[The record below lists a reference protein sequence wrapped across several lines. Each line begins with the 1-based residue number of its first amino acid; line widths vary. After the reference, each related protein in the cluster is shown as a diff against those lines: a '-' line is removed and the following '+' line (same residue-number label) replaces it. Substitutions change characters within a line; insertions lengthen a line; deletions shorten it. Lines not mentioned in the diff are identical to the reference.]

1 MSNFGLVDSDLPERF
16 AALKHQE
23 DNIYEYP
30 DYLSLTFKEE
40 QAKKSSPDDE
50 SKSDILS
57 TELES
62 SSSSSSGVN
71 EIWRE
76 KICEWS
82 YQVVDHFDFS
92 RETVNVSLSYLD
104 RFLASRPANKKFFQ
118 LAAMTSLYI
127 AVKLY
132 EPGILTPASF
142 VELSRG
148 FFTEDHVTAMEESIL
163 R

>member
-1 MSNFGLVDSDLPERF
+1 M
-16 AALKHQE
+16 
-23 DNIYEYP
+23 
-30 DYLSLTFKEE
+30 
-40 QAKKSSPDDE
+40 
-50 SKSDILS
+50 
-57 TELES
+57 
-62 SSSSSSGVN
+62 N